1 MSKQRRQQ
9 QKSSFLSDSLRAKD
23 TTPVDK
29 TMLQRWR
36 YLQTNYPELIDHKR
50 LQSWAWMY
58 LEMGHKDMAEN
69 LKSYYSNIS
78 IVAALAAGFSIS
90 GILAPGFD
98 MEDSNDDIRIPI
110 IGINGA
116 ILVSLLFACVLDCI
130 MIENSLRLV
139 SDEKYMLEF
148 IKTEGTLLC
157 LPLLFFIFGLG
168 STVVNI
174 ALSLWMVYG
183 TLTGM
188 VASASLLV
196 TALGVLRRYL
206 LTSRKIVTYAAL
218 GLDEMAAAAEMRS
231 IDEEEERSTTPN
243 PTAIVK
249 TSKSTK
255 GSSRTEGKGRLDC

>member
-139 SDEKYMLEF
+139 SDENS
-148 IKTEGTLLC
+148 LLKPKEPC
-157 LPLLFFIFGLG
+157 CVCPLLFFIFGLG